1 MFCFADQQVGLVF
14 LVLVVFDKNEQG
26 LLKIASMVYI
36 DLVNRY
42 TAGFVRY
49 DLAWLA
55 KPINN
60 R

>member
-1 MFCFADQQVGLVF
+1 MFSFF
-14 LVLVVFDKNEQG
+14 SLVVFDKNEQG
-26 LLKIASMVYI
+26 LLKIAYMVYI
-36 DLVNRY
+36 DSVNCY
-42 TAGFVRY
+42 MAGFVRY